1 MADENKLEKLKE
13 KYETIRRKHGLPEF
27 KELNEDFQVDKI
39 SEAETEILIREVRKH
54 MSDKIFNYMRFI
66 EGLLN
71 PVNAPMFTLSI
82 VKLLGPEERKKLGDI
97 YKEMMKSE
105 VVFIRLDLEF
115 SEVGEAKFIK
125 DSFKLWQGIKKDL
138 VGILDKIDAKWDNK
152 AEVDSKGYFG

>member
-1 MADENKLEKLKE
+1 
-13 KYETIRRKHGLPEF
+13 
-27 KELNEDFQVDKI
+27 
-39 SEAETEILIREVRKH
+39 